1 MSSKQGDV
9 HRCERFLTPLHF
21 CLCGYVFMLLLQE
34 RILCCPTI
42 CHICLEKQVNCQSL
56 GLTTIPRSFPK
67 TTTLIYLSG
76 NNITNISPNELTDLK
91 HLAVLFLD
99 NSKISYI
106 HPKAFSSLKKLY
118 SLYLNDNYIQ
128 RLDTS
133 IFDGLLNLHYL
144 YLQQNQID
152 LLPQGLFG
160 HLKSVRNLYLQKNR
174 IGILGSDLFFGMFN
188 LHTLNL
194 ANNNI
199 SQISDSAWRHLEN
212 LENLYLEGN
221 RLMQVPSNALGLL
234 KGLKRLSLS
243 NNQIGSIHNFAF
255 LGLNSLQY
263 LLLENANLQA
273 FSDQSFNGLSNLK
286 QLILSRNEI
295 RTLDSK
301 TFTSLNQLVYLQ
313 LDRNGIVAISDDT
326 FEEMGPS
333 LKVLNLAFNNL
344 TSLQPRVLQ
353 PLVSLSHLQA
363 SYNPWHCGCNLLSLR
378 SFLLSSSSRF
388 SLHCQS
394 PPQLQNRPLGNVKLT
409 EFRNCM
415 DNTTNVSPTLSRVL
429 PTSTEMMHGHMKSV
443 TFKPL
448 LSSLSTHRTFFAQS
462 TSTESINIARS
473 SPGRNTNI
481 SLYEKIAFHFPPVN
495 LTSNGVSPTPPD
507 IVTVSLKPVVICEP
521 TSEDLHQSFYIL
533 LSFFI
538 LSCIVIFFFVYQI
551 IQLKRKLRTPE
562 HQGDSVLEYYSCYQ
576 TGRYQTT
583 DPIHFPPQNP
593 LPTPDIDLIR
603 PLKRSP
609 SDSQTQVIL
618 FEHSAL

>member
-1 MSSKQGDV
+1 MSSKQRDV
-9 HRCERFLTPLHF
+9 HRSESSLPPLRM

-34 RILCCPTI
+34 RVLCCPAT

-56 GLTTIPRSFPK
+56 GLTTIPRNFPK

-76 NNITNISPNELTDLK
+76 NNITKVSPNELSDFKDLA
-91 HLAVLFLD
+91 LLFLD

-106 HPKAFSSLKKLY
+106 HPKAFSSLTKLY
-118 SLYLNDNYIQ
+118 SLHLNDNDIQ
-128 RLDTS
+128 RLDTW

-160 HLKSVRNLYLQKNR
+160 HLKSVRRLYLQKNR
-174 IGILGSDLFFGMFN
+174 IGILGSDIFLGMFN

-199 SQISDSAWRHLEN
+199 SRISDSAWRHLEN

-221 RLMQVPSNALGLL
+221 HLVQVPSNALGLL

-243 NNQIGSIHNFAF
+243 NNQFGSIHNFAF

-263 LLLENANLQA
+263 LFLENANIQA
-273 FSDQSFNGLSNLK
+273 ISDKSFNGLSNLK
-286 QLILSRNEI
+286 QLILSRNELH
-295 RTLDSK
+295 TLDSK
-301 TFTSLNQLVYLQ
+301 TFTNLNQLVYLQ
-313 LDRNGIVAISDDT
+313 VDKNAIVAISDDT

-344 TSLQPRVLQ
+344 TSLHPRVLQ
-353 PLVSLSHLQA
+353 PLVSLSHFQA
-363 SYNPWHCGCNLLSLR
+363 SYNPWHCGCSLLALR

-388 SLHCQS
+388 SLHCHS
-394 PPQLQNRPLGNVKLT
+394 PLQLQNRPLSNVKLA

-415 DNTTNVSPTLSRVL
+415 DNTTNVSPRFSHVLS
-429 PTSTEMMHGHMKSV
+429 STERIDGHIKSV
-443 TFKPL
+443 TYKPF
-448 LSSLSTHRTFFAQS
+448 LSSLTTHKTVSAPS
-462 TSTESINIARS
+462 TSTVSINIMHS
-473 SPGRNTNI
+473 SPGQNAAKP
-481 SLYEKIAFHFPPVN
+481 LYDEIEFHFPSVN
-495 LTSNGVSPTPPD
+495 LTSNGVSQLPLD
-507 IVTVSLKPVVICEP
+507 IVTVSLKPIVICQP
-521 TSEDLHQSFYIL
+521 KAEDLHQSFYIL
-533 LSFFI
+533 LSFFS
-538 LSCIVIFFFVYQI
+538 LSCIVICFLIYKV
-551 IQLKRKLRTPE
+551 IQLKNKLRTPE
-562 HQGDSVLEYYSCYQ
+562 HQGDSVLEYYGCYQ
-576 TGRYQTT
+576 SDRYQIT
-583 DPIHFPPQNP
+583 DPIHIPPQNP
-593 LPTPDIDLIR
+593 LPSPDIDLIR